1 MKRFS
6 KKKLIV
12 LFIVGVLILVGVWIG
27 QGIYLPRQLY
37 SEDQIVFNIEKGQG
51 LQEISANLK
60 KAGIIKSEV
69 LSNLFVLAR
78 GVQGKLQAGKY
89 ILTTSMN
96 IPEIINKLS
105 SGDNIKEEI
114 TIIEGWT
121 LKDIAWYFEN
131 KGIFGAEEF
140 FETANKDFS
149 DEFEFLREKSEKV
162 GLEGYLFP
170 DTYEIVPELEIREIV
185 IKMLQNF
192 DEKVTPELREEI
204 VSQGKTLF
212 EVIIMASILEKEV
225 KTYEDRQITAGIL
238 WKRLRMGW
246 PLQVDATLTYLTG
259 KESLNLTKDDL
270 KIDSPYN
277 TYKYYGLPLG
287 PICNPGLESI
297 RAAIYY
303 KESSYWFYLTTSEG
317 ETIFSE
323 TLEEHNLA
331 RFNYLKQ

>member
-1 MKRFS
+1 MP
-6 KKKLIV
+6 
-12 LFIVGVLILVGVWIG
+12 
-27 QGIYLPRQLY
+27 PRLY
-37 SEDQIVFNIEKGQG
+37 SEEQIVFNIEKGQG
-51 LQEISANLK
+51 LREISANLK

-69 LSNLFVLAR
+69 LANLFVLVR

-105 SGDNIKEEI
+105 TGDTVKEEI

-121 LKDIAWYFEN
+121 LRDIAWYFEN
-131 KGIFGAEEF
+131 KGMFAAEEL
-140 FETANKDFS
+140 FEVAGFPAIDYSKTFELPQPRDFS

-170 DTYEIVPELEIREIV
+170 DTYEITPEATIEDVLR
-185 IKMLQNF
+185 KMLQNF
-192 DEKVTPELREEI
+192 DEKITPELREEI
-204 VSQGKTLF
+204 ERKGKTLF
-212 EVIIMASILEKEV
+212 EVITMASILEKEV
-225 KTYEDRQITAGIL
+225 KTNEDRQITAGIL

-246 PLQVDATLTYLTG
+246 PLQADATLTYLTG
-259 KESLNLTKDDL
+259 KGSLNLTKDDL

-297 RAAIYY
+297 GAVIYY
-303 KESSYWFYLTTSEG
+303 EENSYWFYLTTPEG

-323 TLEEHNLA
+323 TLEEHNIA

>member
-185 IKMLQNF
+185 RKMLQNF

-303 KESSYWFYLTTSEG
+303 KENPYWFYLTTSEG

>member
-69 LSNLFVLAR
+69 LSNLFVLVR

-185 IKMLQNF
+185 RKMLQNF